1 MVLHVCEKCD
11 KEFDKKSNY
20 LSHINRKTPCKKIT
34 LNYSKNTL
42 KIQNDMIDNK
52 TKFECIYC
60 LKIFSRQFN
69 LDKHIKNNCKIIKQK
84 PKNIVSDKTNPEMTK
99 MVEEI
104 IKQNEL
110 LTEDIKKLKSNQKII
125 KQNELLIKEN
135 KKLKKNQKIIN
146 IKNQQI
152 NNVKNQINV
161 NINVYDHGTEKL
173 DLIDN
178 KVILNAINKG
188 IGISHITN
196 IIESIYL
203 NPELP
208 KYQNIC
214 ITDINRQ
221 KCMVFSKNQ
230 WILSDIEKIYNLIS
244 KVIEFSKEKYDEFV
258 ELYETNKNF
267 RNKLEIFKKYLDFC
281 DSEYLDD
288 LNNDDITKENRE
300 KINRCKQLTEK
311 LENEVIKLFYN
322 SKVVVLKKSSNLIL

>member
-1 MVLHVCEKCD
+1 MVIHTCEKCN
-11 KEFDKKSNY
+11 KEFNKISHYKT
-20 LSHINRKTPCKKIT
+20 HINKKIPCNNN
-34 LNYSKNTL
+34 LDKSLKSKRPKKL
-42 KIQNDMIDNK
+42 DEKIEKVNK
-52 TKFECIYC
+52 NKCSHC
-60 LKIFSRQFN
+60 LKIFSSISN
-69 LDKHIKNNCKIIKQK
+69 LNKHIKNNCKIIKQK
-84 PKNIVSDKTNPEMTK
+84 NTINNNIEPNMTK
-99 MVEEI
+99 MM
-104 IKQNEL
+104 
-110 LTEDIKKLKSNQKII
+110 TKII
-125 KQNELLIKEN
+125 EQNVILIKEN
-135 KKLKKNQKIIN
+135 KKLQKITKNKN

-152 NNVKNQINV
+152 NNIKNQQNNQINV

-188 IGISHITN
+188 MGVSHITN

-244 KVIEFSKEKYDEFV
+244 KVIDFSKEKYDEFV

-300 KINRCKQLTEK
+300 KIERCKQLTEK
-311 LENEVIKLFYN
+311 LENDVIKLFYN
-322 SKVVVLKKSSNLIL
+322 SKGIALKKSSNLIL